1 MLTETQVFFV
11 ILAIEHP
18 NSIQTEKLD
27 QFQLLTNKKKT
38 ISALSIGNTLLRKQV
53 IEMLSAIC
61 VYNSLGYQSV
71 LNALDYFKVCI
82 HIYI

>member
-27 QFQLLTNKKKT
+27 QFQLLTNKKK
-38 ISALSIGNTLLRKQV
+38 N
-53 IEMLSAIC
+53 
-61 VYNSLGYQSV
+61 YFSLEHWK
-71 LNALDYFKVCI
+71 YFT
-82 HIYI
+82 